1 MDCNIHTY
9 LYKDNMKDYNDIVGK
24 NFGSYNVLNIDS
36 ITKDS
41 KNKNV
46 VKYLCKCANCGRYK
60 IIVRRTILK
69 HTDNYCVDCCKVPSI
84 KDKEDIVGNKY
95 NMLTVES
102 VARIEPRNNHM
113 GWYIFYN
120 CKCDCGNNTIV
131 ERNSLLKGEKFSC
144 GCKRRKPKK
153 KENIIKCTYDLTGE
167 YGIGYTSKGEEF
179 WFDLED
185 YDKIKF
191 YSWHKD
197 KKGYFSTSHNKH
209 SLHRLV
215 MNCENEKT
223 IQIDHVNRKSF
234 DNRKENLNIVTSREN
249 AQNKGIYKNNTSSY
263 SGVGLRPNGKWQAR
277 IQIDGKRISLGCY
290 DNIEDAIQAKK
301 EGELHYWD
309 YKRKLLKGE

>member
-1 MDCNIHTY
+1 MFGRERNTNATRRLKYDIENNTQYNRLKIIKYDH
-9 LYKDNMKDYNDIVGK
+9 YKKIGYAFKDYVVCDCSCGNKNIVKEYQGILSGTIKSCGCLNNETRIIVGK
-24 NFGSYNVLNIDS
+24 NNKRYN
-36 ITKDS
+36 
-41 KNKNV
+41 
-46 VKYLCKCANCGRYK
+46 
-60 IIVRRTILK
+60 
-69 HTDNYCVDCCKVPSI
+69 
-84 KDKEDIVGNKY
+84 
-95 NMLTVES
+95 
-102 VARIEPRNNHM
+102 
-113 GWYIFYN
+113 
-120 CKCDCGNNTIV
+120 
-131 ERNSLLKGEKFSC
+131 
-144 GCKRRKPKK
+144 
-153 KENIIKCTYDLTGE
+153 TYDLTGE

-215 MNCENEKT
+215 MNCENEKN
-223 IQIDHVNRKSF
+223 IQIDHVNRKPF

-277 IQIDGKRISLGCY
+277 IQIDGRRISLGCY

-301 EGELHYWD
+301 EGELD
-309 YKRKLLKGE
+309 

>member
-1 MDCNIHTY
+1 
-9 LYKDNMKDYNDIVGK
+9 MKKLTENEVLSIVGRRYGRLTVISSLGK
-24 NFGSYNVLNIDS
+24 IN
-36 ITKDS
+36 
-41 KNKNV
+41 
-46 VKYLCKCANCGRYK
+46 GRYYY
-60 IIVRRTILK
+60 R
-69 HTDNYCVDCCKVPSI
+69 
-84 KDKEDIVGNKY
+84 
-95 NMLTVES
+95 
-102 VARIEPRNNHM
+102 
-113 GWYIFYN
+113 
-120 CKCDCGNNTIV
+120 CKCDCGNIV
-131 ERNSLLKGEKFSC
+131 DVRKDYLGRKINSC
-144 GCKRRKPKK
+144 GCLQKESKSKNGRSNKK
-153 KENIIKCTYDLTGE
+153 YNTYDLTGE

-209 SLHRLV
+209 LLHRLV

-223 IQIDHVNRKSF
+223 IQIDHVNRKPF

-277 IQIDGKRISLGCY
+277 IQIHGRRISLGCY
-290 DNIEDAIQAKK
+290 DNIENAIQAKK

>member
-1 MDCNIHTY
+1 MRLRWWYTIGSFVDLTGQ
-9 LYKDNMKDYNDIVGK
+9 KFGK
-24 NFGSYNVLNIDS
+24 
-36 ITKDS
+36 
-41 KNKNV
+41 
-46 VKYLCKCANCGRYK
+46 
-60 IIVRRTILK
+60 
-69 HTDNYCVDCCKVPSI
+69 
-84 KDKEDIVGNKY
+84 
-95 NMLTVES
+95 LTVIGRDYS
-102 VARIEPRNNHM
+102 RKANITY
-113 GWYIFYN
+113 WL
-120 CKCDCGNNTIV
+120 CKCDCGNPEIISIA
-131 ERNSLLKGEKFSC
+131 RGSLTRGLTKSC
-144 GCKRRKPKK
+144 GCNRINAPTHFP
-153 KENIIKCTYDLTGE
+153 NMYDLTGE

-223 IQIDHVNRKSF
+223 IQIDHVNRKPF

-263 SGVGLRPNGKWQAR
+263 SGVGLRQNGKWQAR